1 MRLRNVKNAEEIL
14 ENCSFLITE
23 PQKYKGKFHKLFDND
38 NPICLEIGMGK
49 GSFLIKKAINN
60 PNINFIGIEKMS
72 SILARAIQNI
82 TPHNLKNIKVIRC
95 DALELDAIFNKE
107 IDTIYLNFSDPWPK
121 SRHAKRRLTSPI
133 FLNIYEKI
141 FEDKKTILLK
151 TDNTLLFESSIVSL
165 STFGYKIK
173 DISLD
178 LHNSDKVYETTEYE
192 EKFCQLNVKINYLK
206 AQKE

>member
-23 PQKYKGKFHKLFDND
+23 SQKYKGKFHKLFNND

-141 FEDKKTILLK
+141 FKDKKTILLK

-165 STFGYKIK
+165 STFGYIIK
-173 DISLD
+173 DIS
-178 LHNSDKVYETTEYE
+178 LHNSDKVYKTTEYE

-206 AQKE
+206 AEKE